1 VHDAWRPHHLAS
13 VELPDALVAEAHA
26 EDGNAAFAEGADGIV
41 RHASVLG
48 SPGSWRHEDG
58 VGRQRLELRQGDLV
72 VAMDD
77 RLGAQL
83 PQVLDEVVNE
93 GVVVVD
99 HHHARAGHEITVT
112 RPSPKA
118 RRDCRVRSPL
128 VPRSKSK
135 RSRYTPPPAKKAP
148 PSKLWVPATMFTML
162 VAGVLV
168 IVANY
173 LQLLP
178 GGEAE
183 NRYLFVG
190 LGLFTGGAILSTQ
203 LR

>member
-1 VHDAWRPHHLAS
+1 LSITSTR
-13 VELPDALVAEAHA
+13 
-26 EDGNAAFAEGADGIV
+26 G
-41 RHASVLG
+41 
-48 SPGSWRHEDG
+48 PGTA
-58 VGRQRLELRQGDLV
+58 V
-72 VAMDD
+72 
-77 RLGAQL
+77 
-83 PQVLDEVVNE
+83 
-93 GVVVVD
+93 
-99 HHHARAGHEITVT
+99 TVT
-112 RPSPKA
+112 A
-118 RRDCRVRSPL
+118 RRGVERRVWRVRSRL

-135 RSRYTPPPAKKAP
+135 RSRYTPPPVKKAP

-162 VAGVLV
+162 AVGVLV

>member
-1 VHDAWRPHHLAS
+1 MR
-13 VELPDALVAEAHA
+13 DALPATRVCA
-26 EDGNAAFAEGADGIV
+26 
-41 RHASVLG
+41 
-48 SPGSWRHEDG
+48 
-58 VGRQRLELRQGDLV
+58 
-72 VAMDD
+72 
-77 RLGAQL
+77 
-83 PQVLDEVVNE
+83 
-93 GVVVVD
+93 
-99 HHHARAGHEITVT
+99 ITLL
-112 RPSPKA
+112 S
-118 RRDCRVRSPL
+118 

-162 VAGVLV
+162 ITGVLV

-178 GGEAE
+178 GGSAE

>member
-1 VHDAWRPHHLAS
+1 LSITTTR
-13 VELPDALVAEAHA
+13 
-26 EDGNAAFAEGADGIV
+26 GADIASP
-41 RHASVLG
+41 HAVASSG
-48 SPGSWRHEDG
+48 FAAA
-58 VGRQRLELRQGDLV
+58 VGEAAAAV
-72 VAMDD
+72 
-77 RLGAQL
+77 
-83 PQVLDEVVNE
+83 
-93 GVVVVD
+93 
-99 HHHARAGHEITVT
+99 TVT
-112 RPSPKA
+112 RASPKA

-173 LQLLP
+173 LELLP
-178 GGEAE
+178 GGSAE

>member
-1 VHDAWRPHHLAS
+1 MSITTTRGPGTGSRYNDAAS
-13 VELPDALVAEAHA
+13 PRTVE
-26 EDGNAAFAEGADGIV
+26 I
-41 RHASVLG
+41 R
-48 SPGSWRHEDG
+48 
-58 VGRQRLELRQGDLV
+58 
-72 VAMDD
+72 
-77 RLGAQL
+77 
-83 PQVLDEVVNE
+83 
-93 GVVVVD
+93 
-99 HHHARAGHEITVT
+99 
-112 RPSPKA
+112 
-118 RRDCRVRSPL
+118 RVRSHGVDAPVEEQALPL
-128 VPRSKSK
+128 
-135 RSRYTPPPAKKAP
+135 YTAAGAKKAP

-162 VAGVLV
+162 VTGVLV

>member
-1 VHDAWRPHHLAS
+1 
-13 VELPDALVAEAHA
+13 
-26 EDGNAAFAEGADGIV
+26 
-41 RHASVLG
+41 
-48 SPGSWRHEDG
+48 
-58 VGRQRLELRQGDLV
+58 
-72 VAMDD
+72 M
-77 RLGAQL
+77 
-83 PQVLDEVVNE
+83 
-93 GVVVVD
+93 
-99 HHHARAGHEITVT
+99 T
-112 RPSPKA
+112 

-162 VAGVLV
+162 ITGVLV

-173 LQLLP
+173 LELLP
-178 GGEAE
+178 GGSAE

>member
-1 VHDAWRPHHLAS
+1 
-13 VELPDALVAEAHA
+13 
-26 EDGNAAFAEGADGIV
+26 
-41 RHASVLG
+41 VL
-48 SPGSWRHEDG
+48 
-58 VGRQRLELRQGDLV
+58 
-72 VAMDD
+72 
-77 RLGAQL
+77 
-83 PQVLDEVVNE
+83 
-93 GVVVVD
+93 
-99 HHHARAGHEITVT
+99 TVT
-112 RPSPKA
+112 A
-118 RRDCRVRSPL
+118 RRGVERQVWRVRSST

-162 VAGVLV
+162 VVGVLV

-178 GGEAE
+178 GDDAE
-183 NRYLFVG
+183 NRYLFLG